1 MKIKKKVAIL
11 MAAYEGEK
19 FIFDQISSILEQKN
33 VEIKIFIN
41 LDKSNDRSFSIITI
55 LSKKYQFIKLIS

>member
-19 FIFDQISSILEQKN
+19 FLIDQISSILEQKN
-33 VEIKIFIN
+33 VRGIILIP
-41 LDKSNDRSFSIITI
+41 SIIQNELNLNTI
-55 LSKKYQFIKLIS
+55 GRFSNNFFKFSYLF

>member
-11 MAAYEGEK
+11 LAAYEGEK
-19 FIFDQISSILEQKN
+19 FLIDQISSISEQKN

-41 LDKSNDRSFSIITI
+41 LDKSNDDVFP
-55 LSKKYQFIKLIS
+55 

>member
-1 MKIKKKVAIL
+1 

-19 FIFDQISSILEQKN
+19 FLIDQISSILEQKN

-41 LDKSNDRSFSIITI
+41 LDKSNDRSFSIITS
-55 LSKKYQFIKLIS
+55 LSKKYQCIKLISYNKRYGVRQ